1 MLSIKDPLRPM
12 GTFRLKVRGWEKVFH
27 TSGNHKKAGVA
38 TLLSDKKDFKA
49 NTVIRDRRTL
59 HNDQGFNSRRY
70 NNYKYICTQH
80 RSTSICKA
88 NINTHK
94 GRNQQ

>member
-1 MLSIKDPLRPM
+1 MDTKTRPIHMLSIKDPLRPM

-70 NNYKYICTQH
+70 NNYKYI
-80 RSTSICKA
+80 
-88 NINTHK
+88 
-94 GRNQQ
+94 